1 MKKIVVLLPEEMVE
15 RIDDVVRMGCFA
27 TRSEFIR
34 EAIRRMLECREL
46 KWARLWRD
54 KMDSG
59 DSDSTARPRQVW
71 K

>member
-54 KMDSG
+54 RLGRGDG
-59 DSDSTARPRQVW
+59 DSTSSSGQT
-71 K
+71 